1 MSFFDRLGERL
12 SETGSDIGKIV
23 SDTTQRAKESSRAV
37 SLKKQIREEEDKINQ
52 TILYIM
58 RLYLRDAREEEFLY
72 PDMLRLVRE
81 SEQKVANYYHEIE
94 LLQMERPMMQ
104 PQGQEMGQP
113 QPPQEQSEMSQV
125 PQEELPANCPT
136 CGYPVS
142 EGSVFCANC
151 GTKLR

>member
-23 SDTTQRAKESSRAV
+23 SDTTQRAKESSRTV
-37 SLKKQIREEEDKINQ
+37 SLKKQIREEEEKINQ

-58 RLYLRDAREEEFLY
+58 RLYLRDAREEEFPY

-94 LLQMERPMMQ
+94 LLQMERPVMQ
-104 PQGQEMGQP
+104 PQGRENQSPKEQPEMFGTCQD
-113 QPPQEQSEMSQV
+113 EV
-125 PQEELPANCPT
+125 TNHCPA

-151 GTKLR
+151 GTKLS